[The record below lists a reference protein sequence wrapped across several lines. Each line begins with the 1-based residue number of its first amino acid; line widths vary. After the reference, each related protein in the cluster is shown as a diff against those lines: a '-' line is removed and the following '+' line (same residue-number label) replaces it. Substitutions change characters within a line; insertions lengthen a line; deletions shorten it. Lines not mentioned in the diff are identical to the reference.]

1 MRLVRAVLVVL
12 LCLVVSGAVTAASA
26 VTIVVNGRPVT
37 TDVPPQIIDGRVM
50 VPIRFVSE
58 ALGATVSWDASQRT
72 VVVSGGGGTGI
83 PNGYAIVQCDALAVG
98 TASAATL
105 YLGAALTTEQ
115 KELTRQASL
124 VLSQAHDLY
133 CD

>member
-1 MRLVRAVLVVL
+1 MRLSWVLAAAL
-12 LCLVVSGAVTAASA
+12 LCLLVASVATAASA
-26 VTIVVNGRPVT
+26 ITIVVNGQTVT